1 MIKIYISFNDF
12 FIPFWNFMNAI
23 IEVYTIS
30 IYSADMCVEFSNI
43 HKLKTISYRLL

>member
-30 IYSADMCVEFSNI
+30 IYSSDMCVEFFNI
-43 HKLKTISYRLL
+43 LKLKTISYRLL